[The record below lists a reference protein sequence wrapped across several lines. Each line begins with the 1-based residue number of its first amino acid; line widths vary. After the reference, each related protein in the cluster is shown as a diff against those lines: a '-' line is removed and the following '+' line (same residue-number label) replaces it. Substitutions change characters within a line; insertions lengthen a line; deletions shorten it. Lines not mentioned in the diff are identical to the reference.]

1 MEAGPKMEL
10 KSYKRKNASL
20 SPSSSPAKAQR
31 THLSL
36 EEKIKLMRLV
46 VQHKHELVDRKTS
59 EFYAKIARIGYENEG
74 LAIHTESACRNQI
87 ISIMRVYEQRLAHR
101 QPGMKTTPEED
112 ELDQLCDEWKARLS
126 ELQQYREKFLV
137 GKRKCDCN
145 DEINERL
152 KKLTEDQQNVDMLVA
167 KVNFLSKHLHDN
179 EEKIMQLSA
188 RVEELYTDNKR
199 IHQLLDHNDILAKM
213 ETHSPYGPPHSVNM
227 NPSMTPNMTPNMGA
241 NMGANMSTNIGANM
255 SPNMNAIR
263 SGLHSSIAP
272 NLDH

>member
-1 MEAGPKMEL
+1 MEAPKMEL

-46 VQHKHELVDRKTS
+46 VRHKHELVDRKTS
-59 EFYAKIARIGYENEG
+59 EFYAKIARIGYEDEG

-152 KKLTEDQQNVDMLVA
+152 KKLTEEQQNVDMLVA

-179 EEKIMQLSA
+179 EEKLMQVNAKMDEVLA
-188 RVEELYTDNKR
+188 ENKR
-199 IHQLLDHNDILAKM
+199 LQQLLDHNDLLSKL
-213 ETHSPYGPPHSVNM
+213 EPPSAYAPHGVNM
-227 NPSMTPNMTPNMGA
+227 GTNMGA
-241 NMGANMSTNIGANM
+241 NMGANM
-255 SPNMNAIR
+255 NAIR
-263 SGLHSSIAP
+263 GGLHSSISP
-272 NLDH
+272 NLGDH